1 MASTGIG
8 GMAPKL
14 LEPRIR
20 GDNLTYL
27 PEAPRPAMPRFRSS
41 LGWPSR

>member
-8 GMAPKL
+8 GMAPTL
-14 LEPRIR
+14 LELRIF

-27 PEAPRPAMPRFRSS
+27 PEAPRAAMPRFRFS